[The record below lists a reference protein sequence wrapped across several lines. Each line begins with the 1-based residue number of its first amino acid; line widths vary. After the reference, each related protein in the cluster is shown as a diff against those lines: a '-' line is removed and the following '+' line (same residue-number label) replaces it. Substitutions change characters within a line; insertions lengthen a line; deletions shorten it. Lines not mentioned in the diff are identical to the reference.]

1 MDKKSLIGL
10 GLIALIMGVWL
21 YLSGPSEAQ
30 IKQAK
35 KQRDSMDLVERKA
48 FEKQRQEQ
56 ANKAIS
62 NASLNPLPMES
73 DSVKN
78 NREREQYRDFLPA
91 RHGLDTH
98 CVLENQ
104 QLKVIISTKGGII
117 QQVYLSSYHRPGS
130 KQPLPLF
137 IADSS
142 QMNLQWSAYNSTR
155 IFESAEFYFKI
166 IEHSKSHV
174 KLRLETARKG
184 SFMEL
189 NYRLPDQ
196 GFNVESSWSFTGMQS
211 IITENV
217 DQLQWNWSVLY
228 PSQELHKS
236 KEREV
241 ATVYFKNTVEDPDNI
256 NPMTSERQEIQDQVL
271 GTKATIN
278 CSIIHFTHSQHLD
291 VIATAVQSFL
301 AHQQLQQRSGMM
313 GKEVICCHF
322 NYQVGDDVESI
333 AI

>member
-1 MDKKSLIGL
+1 MCS
-10 GLIALIMGVWL
+10 
-21 YLSGPSEAQ
+21 
-30 IKQAK
+30 
-35 KQRDSMDLVERKA
+35 
-48 FEKQRQEQ
+48 
-56 ANKAIS
+56 
-62 NASLNPLPMES
+62 S
-73 DSVKN
+73 D
-78 NREREQYRDFLPA
+78 LPA
-91 RHGLDTH
+91 QHGHDTH

-117 QQVYLSSYHRPGS
+117 QQVYLSSYNRPGS

-184 SFMEL
+184 SFLEL

-217 DQLQWNWSVLY
+217 DQLQWNWSVL
-228 PSQELHKS
+228 
-236 KEREV
+236 
-241 ATVYFKNTVEDPDNI
+241 
-256 NPMTSERQEIQDQVL
+256 
-271 GTKATIN
+271 
-278 CSIIHFTHSQHLD
+278 
-291 VIATAVQSFL
+291 
-301 AHQQLQQRSGMM
+301 
-313 GKEVICCHF
+313 
-322 NYQVGDDVESI
+322 
-333 AI
+333 